1 MFRNILVAVDGYA
14 PSLGAAVRAI
24 ELAREGGIR
33 VTALQVTEA
42 VPLLHEES
50 DAEALILKGEDAVPL
65 VEDPLAVVKAYGL
78 AHGVEVAT
86 VHRTGPI
93 TVEILAVA
101 DEIKPDLI
109 VVGDSGLKGLRKL
122 YFGSVARAVAEN
134 AHCAVMIVKKN
145 SVDTADI
152 AATPVDALRAPEAIA
167 PPKLAPGVLAKKLVF
182 AGSLLLVFAVIYFG
196 SALLASVPFKDIAAT
211 EVLGVPAAI
220 WGGWLVIIS
229 GVVITRIFLVRMLQE
244 EAATRG

>member
-1 MFRNILVAVDGYA
+1 MFKSILVAVDGFA

-24 ELAREGGIR
+24 ELARQGGIR

-65 VEDPLAVVKAYGL
+65 VEDPLAIVKAFGL
-78 AHGVEVAT
+78 ANDVEVAT

-93 TVEILAVA
+93 TAEILAVA
-101 DEIKPDLI
+101 EEIKPDLI

-122 YFGSVARAVAEN
+122 YFGSVARAIAEN
-134 AHCAVMIVKKN
+134 AHCAVMIVKKDT
-145 SVDTADI
+145 VDVANI
-152 AATPVDALRAPEAIA
+152 IATPVDALPVPEVVAPQ
-167 PPKLAPGVLAKKLVF
+167 KLAPGALAKKLAF
-182 AGSLLLVFAVIYFG
+182 AGSLLAIFTVIYFG
-196 SALLASVPFKDIAAT
+196 SALLASVPFKDLAAT
-211 EVLGVPAAI
+211 EVLGVPMAI
-220 WGGWLVIIS
+220 WGGWLTIVS
-229 GVVITRIFLVRMLQE
+229 GVVITRIFLVKMLQE

>member
-1 MFRNILVAVDGYA
+1 MFKNILVAVDGYA

-24 ELAREGGIR
+24 ELARESGAA

-50 DAEALILKGEDAVPL
+50 DAEALILKGEDATPL
-65 VEDPLAVVKAYGL
+65 VQDPLAVVKSYGL
-78 AHGVEVAT
+78 AKGVGVTT

-101 DEIKPDLI
+101 NEVKPDLI

-134 AHCAVMIVKKN
+134 ARGAVMIVKKDT
-145 SVDTADI
+145 VDVADI
-152 AATPVDALRAPEAIA
+152 VATPVDAQPAPEVVA
-167 PPKLAPGVLAKKLVF
+167 PPKLPPGALAKKLAF
-182 AGSLLLVFAVIYFG
+182 AGSLLAIFTVIYFG
-196 SALLASVPFKDIAAT
+196 SALLASVPFKDVAAT
-211 EVLGVPAAI
+211 EVLGVPMAI
-220 WGGWLVIIS
+220 WGGWLVIVS
-229 GVVITRIFLVRMLQE
+229 GVVITRVFLVKMLDE